1 MTIMYY
7 LDSSVWRDLHED
19 RKDKFRPLGEWAFEL
34 LKKIRKNKDKVLYSD
49 LIMDELMK
57 AFNEKII
64 KELFSIMSDGGLL
77 EKVNIEKKHVQEA
90 AELKNKH
97 HIPFGDALH
106 AVLARDNN
114 AILVARDH
122 HFEEIQHIIKAKKP
136 EELI

>member
-1 MTIMYY
+1 MITKYY
-7 LDSSVWRDLHED
+7 LDSSIWRDLHED

-49 LIMDELMK
+49 LVVDELMK
-57 AFNEKII
+57 AFNENVI
-64 KELFSIMSDGGLL
+64 KELFSIMSNGGLL
-77 EKVNIEKKHVQEA
+77 EKVNVEKKHVKEA
-90 AELKNKH
+90 VELKHKYN
-97 HIPFGDALH
+97 IPFGDALH